1 MGIGV
6 WRKTP
11 GKVQY
16 KTPHQNTAQVTFINE
31 SRKENPVI
39 GRSEKK
45 VPLSWHVAG
54 LDLLEGWSGQTRSST
69 KRDQPNAL
77 FLSEEDHPAHLP
89 KIPLGGAA
97 SLHELVRLRRA
108 AQPSDRIDV
117 IMATPVSENVN
128 HGIAMKRIMVGRSG
142 KKQHFCGHNQ
152 MHYHTIYFPIEH
164 KSEPDNHEKFPSKM
178 QVSFWKFARNRM
190 CLSIF

>member
-1 MGIGV
+1 MGIGL

-39 GRSEKK
+39 GRSEKL

-54 LDLLEGWSGQTRSST
+54 QDLLEGWSDQTRSST

-77 FLSEEDHPAHLP
+77 FFSEDHPAHLP
-89 KIPLGGAA
+89 EIPLGLAA

-117 IMATPVSENVN
+117 IMATPVSENGN

-152 MHYHTIYFPIEH
+152 MHHQTIYYPIEH
-164 KSEPDNHEKFPSKM
+164 KPELGNHKKFPSKM
-178 QVSFWKFARNRM
+178 QDSFLWKFARNRM